1 MDLSRLSDGD
11 IQKAIQKM
19 QKGIEIK
26 PGSEEAIEL
35 QTSIDRALEELQR
48 RAQKKSVSGEAPKES
63 SRQEFFKKQAQEY
76 RESGLDH
83 LADKVAQEV
92 QSMHLAQI
100 ESAKAFESNSIERV
114 LVATV
119 EPAQVVKVPVVQI
132 TLRKEKV
139 IEHEGKR
146 VKQTFEVKEQMT
158 QSEILTM
165 LKTYFKTLVNSENWK
180 AGRYTEGKSGN
191 MGFNVFEL
199 FKGWNAI
206 HNITNEG
213 EPYPPVNEVYPGYRH
228 TSQDQR
234 VGAELLLR
242 WAKNENQAQ

>member
-1 MDLSRLSDGD
+1 MDLSKLSNKE
-11 IQKAIQKM
+11 IQTAIAVM

-26 PGSEEAIEL
+26 PNSPESAEL

-48 RAQKKSVSGEAPKES
+48 RGQKKSQPQEEVEPANVNLPTVANMQEWAKKE
-63 SRQEFFKKQAQEY
+63 QA
-76 RESGLDH
+76 ES
-83 LADKVAQEV
+83 
-92 QSMHLAQI
+92 QI
-100 ESAKAFESNSIERV
+100 QSIERV
-114 LVATV
+114 LVATL
-119 EPAQVVKVPVVQI
+119 EPSQVIQVPVVQI
-132 TLRKEKV
+132 TLRKEKTF
-139 IEHEGKR
+139 ERDGKR
-146 VKQTFEVKEQMT
+146 VKETFEVKEQMT

-206 HNITNEG
+206 HKITNEG
-213 EPYPPVNEVYPGYRH
+213 DEYPPVNEVYPGYRH

-234 VGAELLLR
+234 VGSELLYR
-242 WAKNENQAQ
+242 WATKQQ

>member
-1 MDLSRLSDGD
+1 MDLSRLSNKE
-11 IQKAIQKM
+11 IQTAIAKM

-26 PGSEEAIEL
+26 PNGPESAEL

-48 RAQKKSVSGEAPKES
+48 RGQKKSQSQEEVEPANVILPTVANMQEWAKKEQ
-63 SRQEFFKKQAQEY
+63 QENQT
-76 RESGLDH
+76 
-83 LADKVAQEV
+83 
-92 QSMHLAQI
+92 QSV
-100 ESAKAFESNSIERV
+100 ERV
-114 LVATV
+114 LVATL
-119 EPAQVVKVPVVQI
+119 EPSQVVQVPVVQI
-132 TLRKEKV
+132 TLRKEKMF
-139 IEHEGKR
+139 ERDGKR
-146 VKQTFEVKEQMT
+146 VKETFEVKEQMT

-206 HNITNEG
+206 HKITNEG
-213 EPYPPVNEVYPGYRH
+213 DEYPPVNEVYPGYRH

-234 VGAELLLR
+234 VGAELLHR
-242 WAKNENQAQ
+242 WATKQQ

>member
-1 MDLSRLSDGD
+1 MNLSGLSNSQ
-11 IQKAIQKM
+11 IEQAIAKM

-26 PGSEEAIEL
+26 PNSPESAEL
-35 QTSIDRALEELQR
+35 QISIDRALEELKR
-48 RAQKKSVSGEAPKES
+48 RGQKKSDELPGNTGQLEQKPDPMYQPITPKEKEGA
-63 SRQEFFKKQAQEY
+63 RFHKFMEEKPQ
-76 RESGLDH
+76 
-83 LADKVAQEV
+83 
-92 QSMHLAQI
+92 
-100 ESAKAFESNSIERV
+100 NIERV
-114 LVATV
+114 LVATL
-119 EPAQVVKVPVVQI
+119 EPSQVVQVPVVQI

-139 IEHEGKR
+139 FEREGKR
-146 VKQTFEVKEQMT
+146 VKETFEVKEQMT

-206 HNITNEG
+206 HKITNEG
-213 EPYPPVNEVYPGYRH
+213 DEYPPVNEVYPGYRH

-234 VGAELLLR
+234 VGAELLHR
-242 WAKNENQAQ
+242 WATNQQ

>member
-11 IQKAIQKM
+11 IQEAIRKM

-26 PGSEEAIEL
+26 PNSSEAFEL
-35 QTSIDRALEELQR
+35 QTSIDRALEELKR
-48 RAQKKSVSGEAPKES
+48 RAQKKEQEEREPANVTLPTVAELKEWAKKEPQQSPQQSSV
-63 SRQEFFKKQAQEY
+63 
-76 RESGLDH
+76 
-83 LADKVAQEV
+83 
-92 QSMHLAQI
+92 
-100 ESAKAFESNSIERV
+100 ERV
-114 LVATV
+114 LVATL
-119 EPAQVVKVPVVQI
+119 EPSQVVQVPVVQI
-132 TLRKEKV
+132 TLRKEKMF
-139 IEHEGKR
+139 ERDGKR
-146 VKQTFEVKEQMT
+146 VKETFEVKETMT

-206 HNITNEG
+206 YNITEEG
-213 EPYPPVNEVYPGYRH
+213 DPYPIISEVYPGYRH

-234 VGAELLLR
+234 VGAEILHR
-242 WAKNENQAQ
+242 WASNDK